1 MLRLALAFSTF
12 LVVTPV
18 LGAIVVL
25 AALLGVRDR
34 PGGVYEW
41 APRTW
46 ARILVRVSGVRIVL
60 HGEERM
66 RSGESR
72 VFASNH
78 VSWYDVFVLAAVLPR
93 YKFVAKAELF
103 AIPVFGAGARAVGTI
118 PIQRENRK
126 AAFDAYEEAA
136 GSIRGGSSVVV
147 FPEGTRGRDY
157 LLRPFKKGPFVLA
170 IGAQVPV
177 VPTVV
182 HGTIAVMRRDSWAV
196 RAGTV
201 HVHFLEPVPTAG
213 LTYEDRDRLSRAV
226 WGRMADTLL
235 ECYGVR
241 SDPPAARE
249 LPRAETQQPLTIP

>member
-1 MLRLALAFSTF
+1 MLRLVLAFSTF
-12 LVVTPV
+12 LVITPI
-18 LGAIVVL
+18 LGAIVVI
-25 AALLGVRDR
+25 AAMLGVRER

-46 ARILVRVSGVRIVL
+46 ARILVRVTGLRIVL
-60 HGEERM
+60 HGAAHVA
-66 RSGESR
+66 SGESR

-103 AIPVFGAGARAVGTI
+103 SIPVFGAGARAVGTI

-136 GSIRGGSSVVV
+136 GRIRDGSSVVV

-157 LLRPFKKGPFVLA
+157 ALRPFKKGPFVLA
-170 IGAQVPV
+170 IGAQVPI

-182 HGTIAVMRRDSWAV
+182 HGTIAVMARDSWKV

-201 HVHFLEPVPTAG
+201 HVHFLAPIPTAG
-213 LTYEDRDRLSRAV
+213 LTYEDRDRLARAV
-226 WGRMADTLL
+226 WGRMADALQEL
-235 ECYGVR
+235 YAVR
-241 SDPPAARE
+241 SDPSTARE
-249 LPRAETQQPLTIP
+249 LPRAETSRSLTSP